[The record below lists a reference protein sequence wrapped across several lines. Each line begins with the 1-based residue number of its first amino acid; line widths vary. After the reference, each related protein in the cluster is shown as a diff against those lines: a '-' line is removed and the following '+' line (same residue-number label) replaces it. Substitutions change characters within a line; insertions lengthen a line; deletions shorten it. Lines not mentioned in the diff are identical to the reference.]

1 VKCVKFSKI
10 GQGKA
15 DIWKDNES
23 ERGRK
28 GERKHGR
35 EERRKRVI

>member
-1 VKCVKFSKI
+1 LARAKQTS
-10 GQGKA
+10 GK
-15 DIWKDNES
+15 NES

-35 EERRKRVI
+35 EEGRKRGI